1 MSNIIVLKAN
11 KVMIVVS
18 LNVSQRV
25 KSWLE
30 FACDLLMVRMTWCV
44 CVNFFKEY

>member
-1 MSNIIVLKAN
+1 MSNRIVLKAN

-18 LNVSQRV
+18 LNVSQRD

-30 FACDLLMVRMTWCV
+30 FACGLLTFRMTWRV
-44 CVNFFKEY
+44 CVKEI